1 MYKVLLLVFFTG
13 SLISGFTQEDSLQTS
28 NSDTTHS
35 VRKATLLSACIP
47 GAGQIY
53 NHMAKPKGKRYAFVK
68 VPLIYAGLGATG
80 YLVYSRQ
87 AEVLALKKEYNLRQE
102 GLIGSSQYAA
112 YDQQGI
118 VSLYNSAARG
128 RDLSIIAFV
137 LVYGF
142 QVADAAVEAHFV
154 NFDISEDLSLSIRPK
169 YFGQSSYGVG
179 LSFQFH

>member
-1 MYKVLLLVFFTG
+1 MRETLLLVFALMLSC
-13 SLISGFTQEDSLQTS
+13 SLMAQEDSLQLQEADTS
-28 NSDTTHS
+28 HS
-35 VRKATLLSACIP
+35 VRKATLLSTCLP

-53 NHMAKPKGKRYAFVK
+53 NHLAKPKGKRYAFVK

-80 YLVYSRQ
+80 FMIYSRQ
-87 AEVLALKKEYNLRQE
+87 AEVISLKKEYRLREQ
-102 GLIGSSQYAA
+102 GLAGDPQYSA

-118 VSLYNSAARG
+118 VTLYNGAARG
-128 RDLSIIAFV
+128 RDLSIIAFI

-154 NFDISEDLSLSIRPK
+154 NFDVSEDLSLSIRPR
-169 YFGQSSYGVG
+169 YFGSTSYGVG